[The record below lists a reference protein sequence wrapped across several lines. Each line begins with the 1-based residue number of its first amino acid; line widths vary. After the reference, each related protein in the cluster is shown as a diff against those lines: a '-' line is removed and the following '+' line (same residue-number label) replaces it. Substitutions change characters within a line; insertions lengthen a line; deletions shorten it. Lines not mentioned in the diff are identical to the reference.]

1 MQAYFYNLQRVILAT
16 MLTETHS
23 DQSIGPIALQLTI
36 AEKLCTNICNG
47 FRAIQKKKK
56 FSSKNVVKSTG
67 ISEPT
72 KKLNPSEIGFHTAKI
87 TVPSG
92 QIRATAGR

>member
-1 MQAYFYNLQRVILAT
+1 

-23 DQSIGPIALQLTI
+23 DQSIGPKALQLTI

-56 FSSKNVVKSTG
+56 FSSKNVVKTTG

-72 KKLNPSEIGFHTAKI
+72 KNETPQKSPFTLQRSRCPAVRYEPRRDDNPSEFG
-87 TVPSG
+87 
-92 QIRATAGR
+92 